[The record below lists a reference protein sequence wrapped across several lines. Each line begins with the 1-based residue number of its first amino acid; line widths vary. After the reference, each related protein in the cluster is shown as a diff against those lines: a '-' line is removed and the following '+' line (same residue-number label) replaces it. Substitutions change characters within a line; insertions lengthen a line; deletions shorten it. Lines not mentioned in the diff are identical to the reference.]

1 MKGFREAKKLTYKQ
15 LEELLEKSKEANN
28 GFIQEANKRIDAVS
42 NIANTLLF
50 ETGQDL
56 ASAECMVMMLKDLVW
71 KVAKKEIYPHEL
83 KNWLEKFE
91 AQESFE
97 GTNEELAE
105 QLGLSDLKRDYTE
118 IYIEVEKRIAN
129 RMLDLDTAKML
140 NKSVN

>member
-1 MKGFREAKKLTYKQ
+1 MNGLRKTKKPTAKQ
-15 LEELLEKSKEANN
+15 LMEENQRLKE
-28 GFIQEANKRIDAVS
+28 EANKRIDNVS

-71 KVAKKEIYPHEL
+71 QVAKKEIYPHEL

-91 AQESFE
+91 EQESFE
-97 GTNEELAE
+97 GTNEELANS
-105 QLGLSDLKRDYTE
+105 LGLGNLKRDYTE
-118 IYIEVEKRIAN
+118 IYIEVEKRIAS

-140 NKSVN
+140 NKRK